1 LLLKNFAK
9 TLSVTLPQQ
18 PQACRTASRRV
29 RNLYFCTRNKAVEP
43 AQFVHF
49 ARKSGMR
56 NRFQFFRAK
65 RFQASKI
72 LTHGDVALRGY
83 TPALR
88 LYGKVGNMNGL
99 PSTMKWLG
107 LGLGVY
113 SLATLACSAE
123 ASSPPIREG
132 NGSQAGNGS
141 GGTPSIGTAGSTAL
155 PTAGTTATGPQGG
168 STSVGTAGSTAVGTA
183 GTPAGTGGMMG
194 GSLTACPAP
203 PAAGAI
209 TDLLIDDLEDGDN
222 GVARVGNR
230 TGYWYTYLDA
240 LASTIIPTPDAT
252 GTSPL
257 KPGTTNCH
265 GASKACIMISGITA
279 AADEVAKK
287 YPYAGVGFDFSNA
300 KKPCVYNAS
309 AYAGIKFWA
318 RGDVP
323 ITIKLNTSATAKPD
337 GGGTCTG
344 DLCNGGFS
352 PAGADVVLTAEWQQI
367 DINFATAAPPAWAAA
382 LAMHPDKANL
392 VSLQVQIP
400 PGQTYSIALD
410 DFTFY

>member
-1 LLLKNFAK
+1 M
-9 TLSVTLPQQ
+9 V
-18 PQACRTASRRV
+18 RSR
-29 RNLYFCTRNKAVEP
+29 CAAP
-43 AQFVHF
+43 
-49 ARKSGMR
+49 
-56 NRFQFFRAK
+56 
-65 RFQASKI
+65 
-72 LTHGDVALRGY
+72 
-83 TPALR
+83 PPPLR
-88 LYGKVGNMNGL
+88 LYGKVGNMNAL

-123 ASSPPIREG
+123 ASSPPPQQ
-132 NGSQAGNGS
+132 GSTQNTAGNTS
-141 GGTPSIGTAGSTAL
+141 GLGTAGSTAL

-168 STSVGTAGSTAVGTA
+168 STSVGTAGTTAVGTA
-183 GTPAGTGGMMG
+183 GTAPAGSGGMMG
-194 GSLTACPAP
+194 GSLAACPAP

-209 TDLLIDDLEDGDN
+209 ADLLIDDLEDGDN
-222 GVARVGNR
+222 GVARIGNR
-230 TGYWYTYLDA
+230 TGFWYTYLDA
-240 LASTIIPTPDAT
+240 LGSTIVPTPDAS
-252 GTSPL
+252 GASPL
-257 KPGTTNCH
+257 KPGATNCH
-265 GASKACIMISGITA
+265 SMSKACIMISGTTA
-279 AADEVAKK
+279 AADEVAMK

-309 AYAGIKFWA
+309 AYTGIKFWA

-323 ITIKLNTSATAKPD
+323 ITIKLNTTATAKAD

-344 DLCNGGFS
+344 DMCNGGFS
-352 PAGADVVLTAEWQQI
+352 PAGADVVLTTEWQQI
-367 DINFATAAPPAWAAA
+367 DINFATAAPPTWAAA

>member
-1 LLLKNFAK
+1 
-9 TLSVTLPQQ
+9 
-18 PQACRTASRRV
+18 
-29 RNLYFCTRNKAVEP
+29 
-43 AQFVHF
+43 
-49 ARKSGMR
+49 
-56 NRFQFFRAK
+56 
-65 RFQASKI
+65 
-72 LTHGDVALRGY
+72 
-83 TPALR
+83 
-88 LYGKVGNMNGL
+88 
-99 PSTMKWLG
+99 MKWLG

-123 ASSPPIREG
+123 ASSPPPQQ
-132 NGSQAGNGS
+132 GSTQNFAGSAS
-141 GGTPSIGTAGSTAL
+141 GGTSGLGTAGSTTVL

-168 STSVGTAGSTAVGTA
+168 SGSVGTAGTTGVGTA
-183 GTPAGTGGMMG
+183 GTTAVGTGGMTG
-194 GSLTACPAP
+194 GALTACPAP
-203 PAAGAI
+203 PAAGTIA
-209 TDLLIDDLEDGDN
+209 DLLIDDLEDGDN
-222 GVARVGNR
+222 GVAKVGNR
-230 TGYWYTYLDA
+230 SGFWYTYLDA
-240 LASTIIPTPDAT
+240 LGSTIIPKPDPA
-252 GTSPL
+252 GASPL

-265 GASKACIMISGITA
+265 GASKACVMISGTTA
-279 AADEVAKK
+279 MADEVAMK

-309 AYAGIKFWA
+309 AYTGIKFWA

-323 ITIKLNTSATAKPD
+323 ITIKLNTTATAMAD

-344 DLCNGGFS
+344 SMCNGGFS

-367 DINFATAAPPAWAAA
+367 DINFATAAPPTWAAA